1 MGEKMKTFENK
12 EKNLNK
18 LIDKL
23 SSLSASYSQSNL
35 NSNKISDER
44 NQLEREK
51 KDIEN
56 KHDKLLREH
65 KYLKEK
71 LLKLKEEVSNK
82 SDLEEKFN
90 QDIDELSKETEI
102 LVIDSVFNIIFSKDW
117 VVLSSMVS

>member
-1 MGEKMKTFENK
+1 MTTFETK

-23 SSLSASYSQSNL
+23 SSLSISYSQSSF
-35 NSNKISDER
+35 NSNKIISER

-56 KHDKLLREH
+56 KHDELLREH

-71 LLKLKEEVSNK
+71 LLKLKEEVSHK
-82 SDLEEKFN
+82 SELEEKFN
-90 QDIDELSKETEI
+90 QDIDDLSRETEI
-102 LVIDSVFNIIFSKDW
+102 LVKEIDKW
-117 VVLSSMVS
+117 QM